1 MVWELAKLK
10 PRYEPIAADFVRAF
24 MILTPVH
31 ENHIAILRAHA
42 RAPQR
47 RRTATQ
53 LAKAIGYRNYN
64 AVNLQYGHLAAR
76 VGAVLGLPLANLSLL
91 VEFIEPGQEG
101 NEQWELILRPAVLE
115 AITEMGW
122 L

>member
-1 MVWELAKLK
+1 MK
-10 PRYEPIAADFVRAF
+10 PRYELIVADFVRAF
-24 MILTPVH
+24 VALSPVH
-31 ENHIAILRAHA
+31 ENHIAILRCHA
-42 RAPQR
+42 RAPDR

-53 LAKAIGYRNYN
+53 LAREVGYHNYN

-76 VGAVLGLPLANLSLL
+76 VGAALGMRDASLSLL

-101 NEQWELILRPAVLE
+101 NAQWELILRPAV
-115 AITEMGW
+115 AAAVAEMGW